1 MLQIQTTRPLH
12 TSPSLTLAAVSITLL
27 MLVSASALAA
37 KPNPM
42 QGTWRINLEETDKVS
57 VDFEE
62 GSGIQGRNMGRTT
75 VTVMG
80 LPLPSR
86 AKASPMSG
94 LPAKDP
100 EVLVCTQMELSVQ
113 GNKVLLDYDNGNR
126 ETLRKGDFRGRTT
139 SMSSK
144 KIEQKYKTTERRVRK
159 TWSLRDDGRLLVAVR
174 IKYQGDKART
184 YNRVFDRVPATADAG

>member
-1 MLQIQTTRPLH
+1 ML
-12 TSPSLTLAAVSITLL
+12 SLWQPH
-27 MLVSASALAA
+27 ALAA

-75 VTVMG
+75 ITVMG

-100 EVLVCTQMELSVQ
+100 EVLVCTQMQLQVQ
-113 GNKVLLDYDNGNR
+113 GNQVLLNYDNGSK
-126 ETLRKGDFRGRTT
+126 ETLRKGEYRGRTT
-139 SMSSK
+139 ALSGK

-159 TWSLRDDGRLLVAVR
+159 TWSLREDGRLLVAVR

-184 YNRVFDRVPATADAG
+184 YSRVFDRVTAAADAS